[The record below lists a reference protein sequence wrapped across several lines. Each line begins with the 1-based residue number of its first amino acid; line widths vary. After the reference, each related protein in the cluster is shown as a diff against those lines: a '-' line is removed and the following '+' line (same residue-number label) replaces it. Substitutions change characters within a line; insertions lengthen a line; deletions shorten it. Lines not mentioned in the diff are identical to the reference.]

1 VNQLNSRSPSAIR
14 FIEFMGL
21 PGSGKST
28 IASYLESDLK
38 KHGIRTVSRSV
49 ELADNASFLWR
60 HCRRF
65 VHVVR
70 NGAKCRHLY
79 LLAFRAI
86 KNSCQRSQ
94 WDLAKVTWNFW
105 SVIALMADCRA
116 GRDSITI
123 FDQGLFQAIW
133 SVQLSSSKQLPDS
146 VWKELLH
153 GAGISDLLV
162 VNVQSEIP
170 IASNRLVARTANR
183 PRLALPSDNLD
194 SSWRI
199 AAGNMTGLIN
209 LAYMILPRDH
219 AGDRIITIENDASC
233 PRAAASEIVSA
244 FLART
249 RQARPTEFRDL
260 CHNI

>member
-1 VNQLNSRSPSAIR
+1 
-14 FIEFMGL
+14 MGL

-60 HCRRF
+60 HFRRF
-65 VHVVR
+65 LHVVR
-70 NGAKCRHLY
+70 NGARCRHLY

-86 KNSCQRSQ
+86 RSSCQRSP
-94 WDLAKVTWNFW
+94 WDQAKVTWNFW

-133 SVQLSSSKQLPDS
+133 SVQLSSSKELPAS
-146 VWKELLH
+146 IWKELLH

-170 IASNRLVARTANR
+170 VASNRLVARTANR
-183 PRLALPSDNLD
+183 TRLGLQSDDLD

-199 AAGNMTGLIN
+199 AAGNMTGLID
-209 LAYMILPRDH
+209 LAYMVLPRDH
-219 AGDRIITIENDASC
+219 AGDRVITIENDASC
-233 PRAAASEIVSA
+233 PRAAAAEIASA
-244 FLART
+244 FLARAE
-249 RQARPTEFRDL
+249 QVRPAGFPDL

>member
-1 VNQLNSRSPSAIR
+1 
-14 FIEFMGL
+14 MGL

-28 IASYLESDLK
+28 IASYLEADLK

-60 HCRRF
+60 HLRRS

-70 NGAKCRHLY
+70 NAAKCRHLY
-79 LLAFRAI
+79 LLAFRTI
-86 KNSCQRSQ
+86 RNSCQRSQ

-105 SVIALMADCRA
+105 SVIALMADCRT

-133 SVQLSSSKQLPDS
+133 SVQLSSSMQLPDS
-146 VWKELLH
+146 IWKELLQ

-170 IASNRLVARTANR
+170 VASNRLVARAVNR
-183 PRLALPSDNLD
+183 PRLGFQDNLE
-194 SSWRI
+194 SSWKI

-209 LAYMILPRDH
+209 LAYLILPRDH
-219 AGDRIITIENDASC
+219 AGDRIITIENDATC

-244 FLART
+244 LLART
-249 RQARPTEFRDL
+249 GQTRPTEFHDL
-260 CHNI
+260 CCNI

>member
-1 VNQLNSRSPSAIR
+1 VNQLNSRRPSEIR

-28 IASYLESDLK
+28 IASCLESDLK
-38 KHGIRTVSRSV
+38 SHGIRTVSRSV

-60 HCRRF
+60 HFKRF
-65 VHVVR
+65 IHVVR
-70 NGAKCRHLY
+70 NGAKCRRLY
-79 LLAFRAI
+79 LAAFRAI
-86 KNSCQRSQ
+86 RNSCQRSL

-105 SVIALMADCRA
+105 SVIALVADCRT

-146 VWKELLH
+146 IWKELLH

-170 IASNRLVARTANR
+170 VASNRLVARAANR
-183 PRLALPSDNLD
+183 TRLGFYPDNLE
-194 SSWRI
+194 SSWKI

-209 LAYMILPRDH
+209 LAYLILPRDH
-219 AGDRIITIENDASC
+219 AGDRVITIENDASC
-233 PRAAASEIVSA
+233 PRAAAAEIVSA
-244 FLART
+244 LLART
-249 RQARPTEFRDL
+249 TQVRPTEFHDL
-260 CHNI
+260 CCNI